1 MIARKTD
8 QVGAVLVFALLIL
21 VVGATILGGIAQL
34 AVTQSLAGQT
44 EWDAAA
50 RRIRLENSR
59 AMARQYVLSQ
69 MWRGFGQL
77 PEASLGTSATSGLG
91 GFTIASVEPKY
102 GFWLSLKQDE
112 SDRVNPFN
120 LFERGGFQSAWA
132 VGSLSTGA
140 GSIPWGFQVRTRSPI
155 TAGFA
160 FVNQRAAANNSTA
173 IPRLEMQQTDFA
185 TGFSGLP
192 RMPVS
197 SVTNTNTGD
206 ITGFLGFLSAP
217 KAEAPFGDFYGS
229 TTGLETNYFTSGS
242 GATVVTNA
250 EIVVKLGTF
259 SYYNPDGCL
268 FYEVP
273 SKIDKPETDGS
284 YSYTN
289 SVTRLVLEGGGD
301 GVPVQISVPAAN
313 TTLTNLVLRGDNVR
327 PVYVDYRKSTGTLI
341 VSTSAANTSF
351 RMGMTLYSSADL
363 SPSGS
368 LTVVGGLRTGQSLA
382 NSQGTVTLQPETSPS
397 WRYDAI
403 ADRMMWLEDQRAR

>member
-1 MIARKTD
+1 MRARKSD
-8 QVGAVLVFALLIL
+8 QIGAVLVFALLIL

-77 PEASLGTSATSGLG
+77 PEASLGTGATSGLG
-91 GFTIASVEPKY
+91 GFAIASVEPKY
-102 GFWLSLKQDE
+102 GFWLSTKQDGT
-112 SDRVNPFN
+112 DRVNPFN

-132 VGSLSTGA
+132 SGSLSTGA
-140 GSIPWGFQVRTRSPI
+140 GNVPWGFQIRTRSPI

-160 FVNQRAAANNSTA
+160 FVNQRPAANTWA
-173 IPRLEMQQTDFA
+173 PIPRLEMQQADFA

-206 ITGFLGFLSAP
+206 TTGFTGFLSAP

-229 TTGLETNYFTSGS
+229 TTGLETNYFTTGS
-242 GATVVTNA
+242 GATLVTNA
-250 EIVVKLGTF
+250 EIVVKLGTY

-268 FYEVP
+268 FYEIP
-273 SKIDKPETDGS
+273 SKVDRPELGE
-284 YSYTN
+284 YTN
-289 SVTRLVLEGGGD
+289 SVTRLVLEGGAD
-301 GVPVQISVPAAN
+301 GIPVQISVPEAN
-313 TTLTNLVLRGDNVR
+313 NTLTNVVLRGDNVR
-327 PVYVDYRKSTGTLI
+327 PVYIDYRKNTGTLT
-341 VSTSAANTSF
+341 VSTSVANTSF
-351 RMGMTLYSSADL
+351 RLGMTLYSPANL
-363 SPSGS
+363 APSGS
-368 LTVVGGLRTGQSLA
+368 LTIIGGVRTGQSLG
-382 NSQGTVTLQPETSPS
+382 NSQGTVSLQSETSAT
-397 WRYDAI
+397 WRYEAI
-403 ADRMMWLEDQRAR
+403 SDRMMWLEDQRAR